1 MFRTLTE
8 FTGQNMSDNMHRE
21 NKARVEAASHGRAEV
36 VQGTTPV
43 NHP

>member
-8 FTGQNMSDNMHRE
+8 FIGQNISDNMHRE
-21 NKARVEAASHGRAEV
+21 NKARVEAVSHHRAEV
-36 VQGTTPV
+36 LRDTTPV